1 MKFIAD
7 LKNFFCLLMYT
18 HCDKQYVGVSITPL
32 NLRVSFTEEENQDM
46 KHLLMNIG
54 MSAKMQQFQFKAL
67 KSYQVTV
74 IKHVRVMI
82 STDKITSFCIAY
94 PYGLNERTNFY

>member
-1 MKFIAD
+1 
-7 LKNFFCLLMYT
+7 MYT

-32 NLRVSFTEEENQDM
+32 NLIVSFTEEENQDM
-46 KHLLMNIG
+46 KYLLMNIG
-54 MSAKMQQFQFKAL
+54 MSPKMQQFQFKAL
-67 KSYQVTV
+67 KSYQVMV

-82 STDKITSFCIAY
+82 STDKITSLCIAY